1 MSILDM
7 EFWSRIGIKK
17 RPEARWK
24 KYYSKKEMNIDIPNI
39 SIYQFLKNKSL
50 ENKEDKNEIKKH

>member
-24 KYYSKKEMNIDIPNI
+24 KYYSKKEMKKLVKEADE
-39 SIYQFLKNKSL
+39 YLKAYKENNKGWL
-50 ENKEDKNEIKKH
+50 

>member
-17 RPEARWK
+17 KPNARWK
-24 KYYSKKEMNIDIPNI
+24 KYYSKKEMNLDIPNI
-39 SIYQFLKNKSL
+39 SIYQFLKNRSL
-50 ENKEDKNEIKKH
+50 ENNYKNNVAL